1 MTDELVAKDVAAE
14 TDPRVAAALQ
24 KLAASAGVDLGET
37 PDVLDDVYRR
47 LQAVLSDPGRR

>member
-1 MTDELVAKDVAAE
+1 MTDELVMKDVAAE